1 MGRREL
7 FLLLLIVICLLHPS
21 GDLQAQSTNGDN
33 RKFEVAGQ
41 FTLLTTPIVTQ
52 VTESLPCVTP
62 GCPPSTFV
70 LSRTRKTQPG
80 FGARVGYNLN
90 SVVALE
96 AELNLFP
103 GADSFTRFPGAD
115 SFTQPEDF
123 NDGYFLEGLFGVKA
137 GKRFEKVGIFA
148 KARPGFLYA
157 SKGDLEPRPDTA
169 CILIFPPP
177 LGCSQPTGKNS
188 FALDVGGVVELYP
201 TARTIIRF
209 DFGDTIVRLSERN
222 IATIFSRSGSQSR
235 LVDWQLPAE
244 TTHNFQGSVGVAFR
258 F

>member
-7 FLLLLIVICLLHPS
+7 FLLPLIVICLLHQS
-21 GDLQAQSTNGDN
+21 GSLQAQSTNADD

-52 VTESLPCVTP
+52 VDDVTCLT
-62 GCPPSTFV
+62 GSCPPTV
-70 LSRTRKTQPG
+70 VISRTRKTQPG
-80 FGARVGYNLN
+80 FGGRIGYNLN

-103 GADSFTRFPGAD
+103 GADSFN
-115 SFTQPEDF
+115 QPEEF
-123 NDGYFLEGLFGVKA
+123 NDGYFLQGLFGVKA

-157 SKGDLEPRPDTA
+157 SKGDLEPRPVV

-177 LGCSQPTGKNS
+177 AGCFQPTGKNS
-188 FALDVGGVVELYP
+188 FAFDVGGVVEIYP
-201 TARTIIRF
+201 TSRTIIRF

-222 IATIFSRSGSQSR
+222 ISTIFTRNGLSPR
-235 LVDWQLPAE
+235 LVAWRLPAE
-244 TTHNFQGSVGVAFR
+244 TTHNFQGSVGIGFR

>member
-21 GDLQAQSTNGDN
+21 GDLQAQSTNGDD

-52 VTESLPCVTP
+52 VTESLPCVMP

-80 FGARVGYNLN
+80 FGGRVGYNLN
-90 SVVALE
+90 SIVALE

-103 GADSFTRFPGAD
+103 GADSFN
-115 SFTQPEDF
+115 QPEEF

-137 GKRFEKVGIFA
+137 GKHFEKVGIFG

-157 SKGDLEPRPDTA
+157 SKGDLEPRPDTG
-169 CILIFPPP
+169 CILIFPSPV
-177 LGCSQPTGKNS
+177 GCFQPTGINS
-188 FALDVGGVVELYP
+188 FVLDIGGVVEIYP

-209 DFGDTIVRLSERN
+209 DFGDTIVRLGERDVS
-222 IATIFSRSGSQSR
+222 TIFTRIGSSSAPR
-235 LVDWQLPAE
+235 LVSWRMPAE
-244 TTHNFQGSVGVAFR
+244 TTHNFQGSVGIGFR

>member
-7 FLLLLIVICLLHPS
+7 FLLPLMVICLLHQS
-21 GDLQAQSTNGDN
+21 GSVQAQSTNADD

-52 VTESLPCVTP
+52 VNEVVVQCVTP
-62 GCPPSTFV
+62 PCPPSTIV

-80 FGARVGYNLN
+80 FGGRIGYNLN
-90 SVVALE
+90 SMVALE

-103 GADSFTRFPGAD
+103 GADSFN
-115 SFTQPEDF
+115 QPEEF
-123 NDGYFLEGLFGVKA
+123 NDGYFLQGLFGVKA

-157 SKGDLEPRPDTA
+157 SKGDLEPRPDIG
-169 CILIFPPP
+169 CIQIFPPP
-177 LGCSQPTGKNS
+177 AGCFQPTGKNS
-188 FALDVGGVVELYP
+188 FAFDVGGVVEIYP
-201 TARTIIRF
+201 TSRTIIRF

-222 IATIFSRSGSQSR
+222 VSTIFTRNGLQPR
-235 LVDWQLPAE
+235 LVAWRLPAE
-244 TTHNFQGSVGVAFR
+244 TTHNFQGSVSVGFR